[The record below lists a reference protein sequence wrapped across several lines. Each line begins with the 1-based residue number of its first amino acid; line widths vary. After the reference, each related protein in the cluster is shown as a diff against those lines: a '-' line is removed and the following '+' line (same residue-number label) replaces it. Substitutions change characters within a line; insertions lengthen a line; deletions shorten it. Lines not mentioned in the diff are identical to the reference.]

1 MSNPTDWRITMTGD
15 AAVTIEYPP
24 RIDPLISQRVVA
36 LAARVR
42 AARHV
47 GVRDVVPSYH
57 AVTVYFEPTRT
68 DLTLLW
74 TALEEEAGLPAAT
87 ETPSREVIVPIVYG
101 GVDGPDLGEVASF
114 SGCTTD
120 EVVHLHT
127 SVLYRVYMVGF
138 LAGFPY
144 MGTVDSRIAM
154 PRRESPR
161 LSVPAGS
168 VGIAGSQT
176 GIYPMTAPGGWRL
189 IGRAAIGRFD
199 PEMDPPNFCQAGDCV
214 RFRAVENVGAS

>member
-1 MSNPTDWRITMTGD
+1 MLNPTDWRITMAGD

-36 LAARVR
+36 LAARIR

-57 AVTVYFEPTRT
+57 AVTVYFEPTHT
-68 DLTLLW
+68 DLASLW
-74 TALEEEAGLPAAT
+74 TALEEEAELPGAM
-87 ETPSREVIVPIVYG
+87 ETPSREVIVPVVYG

-114 SGCTTD
+114 SGCTTE
-120 EVVHLHT
+120 EVVRLHT

-144 MGTVDSRIAM
+144 MGTIDSRIAM
-154 PRRESPR
+154 PRREVPR

-168 VGIAGSQT
+168 VGIAGIQT

-189 IGRAAIGRFD
+189 IGRTAVGRFD
-199 PEMDPPNFCQAGDCV
+199 PELDSPSFYQPGDRV
-214 RFRAVENVGAS
+214 RFRAVEKVGAP